1 MTLIIKNVDE
11 AFLPIFQGIAKS
23 IKAKCEVQ
31 ASEKQALKWK
41 KEANRMLKDYKAGKL
56 KAFDDINEL
65 RAELEK

>member
-11 AFLPIFQGIAKS
+11 AFLPIFEGIAKS
-23 IKAKCEVQ
+23 IKAKCEVD
-31 ASEKQALKWK
+31 KTDNQALKWK
-41 KEANRMLKDYKAGKL
+41 KEADKMLKAYKAGKL